1 VHQKSDEDLMRLV
14 RGGQRLALEA
24 LYDRYVKLVYA
35 FARKAS
41 DDEQTAKE
49 IVQGVFL
56 RLWTTKAEYRAKDGL
71 FVNWLLTVA
80 RNVSIDLHRSRR
92 RRAATVPLEAADR
105 HGAGLALAD
114 DAAAYMPEIAVA
126 QSFVRDRL
134 REACSLLSESQA
146 KLIDLVYW
154 QGYTLREAAEL
165 SDEPLGTVKNR
176 LHQALKIL
184 RRHLHMTEE
193 GLL

>member
-1 VHQKSDEDLMRLV
+1 VHQQSDEELMRLV

-24 LYDRYVKLVYA
+24 IYDRYVKLVYA

-80 RNVSIDLHRSRR
+80 RNVSIDLHRSQRR
-92 RRAATVPLEAADR
+92 HAATVPLEAVDR
-105 HGAGLALAD
+105 HGVGIAE

-126 QSFVRDRL
+126 QSFVRERL

-165 SDEPLGTVKNR
+165 SDEPIGTVKNR

>member
-1 VHQKSDEDLMRLV
+1 MRLV

-49 IVQGVFL
+49 IVQSVFL

-80 RNVSIDLHRSRR
+80 RNVSIDLHRSQR
-92 RRAATVPLEAADR
+92 RRATTVPLEAADR
-105 HGAGLALAD
+105 HAASFAV

-165 SDEPLGTVKNR
+165 SDEPIGTVKNR

>member
-1 VHQKSDEDLMRLV
+1 MRLV
-14 RGGQRLALEA
+14 RTRQRPALEA
-24 LYDRYVKLVYA
+24 LYDRYVKFVYA
-35 FARKAS
+35 FARKAA
-41 DDEQTAKE
+41 DDEQTAKD

-71 FVNWLLTVA
+71 FVNWLLTIA
-80 RNVSIDLHRSRR
+80 RNVSIDLHRQRR
-92 RRAATVPLEAADR
+92 RHAPNVELEAAER
-105 HGAGLALAD
+105 YGLASEISD
-114 DAAAYMPEIAVA
+114 SMPEIAVA
-126 QSFVRDRL
+126 QSFVRERL
-134 REACSLLSESQA
+134 CEACSYLSESQA

-165 SDEPLGTVKNR
+165 MSEPLGTVKNR

-184 RRHLHMTEE
+184 RRHLQTMEE

>member
-1 VHQKSDEDLMRLV
+1 MHHLTDEELMRLV
-14 RGGQRLALEA
+14 RTRSRPALEA

-35 FARKAS
+35 FARKAA
-41 DDEQTAKE
+41 DEEQTAKD

-56 RLWTTKAEYRAKDGL
+56 RLWTTKAEYRAKEGL
-71 FVNWLLTVA
+71 FVNWLLTIA
-80 RNVSIDLHRSRR
+80 RNVSIDLHRQRR
-92 RRAATVPLEAADR
+92 RHLTNVEL
-105 HGAGLALAD
+105 
-114 DAAAYMPEIAVA
+114 DAAERYGIASDASEHMPEIAVA
-126 QSFVRDRL
+126 KSYVRERL
-134 REACSLLSESQA
+134 RDACSYLSESQA

-165 SDEPLGTVKNR
+165 SHEPIGTVKNR

-184 RRHLHMTEE
+184 RRHLQTVEE